1 MDTYNPNKLTAKP
14 IKSDL
19 TLRQLADF
27 DESGGDRNRVDNVR
41 DNQVLVSLSKFNRP
55 KTFSFRYISDLLL
68 GGTGITISTDK
79 DGLTTISAVS
89 AGYTSTIK
97 HQVKL
102 AQVISKG
109 QAVYVTGAT
118 GTNMLVSKADYTT
131 EATSSKTM
139 GLLETGGIINDQVN
153 VITEGLLPGLNT
165 ITATIGD
172 PVWLGASGNLIYGL
186 VNKPY
191 APFHLVF
198 IGIVT
203 RVHAVNGEIFVKVQ
217 NGFELNE
224 IHDVSIV
231 NKKDGEAIVYNAA
244 SGLWKNT
251 DIEALMIAYSIAL

>member
-1 MDTYNPNKLTAKP
+1 MTKFSTKKTV
-14 IKSDL
+14 KSNIS
-19 TLRQLADF
+19 LRQLVDI
-27 DESGGDRNRVDNVR
+27 DESDGSKLRYDNIKHG
-41 DNQVLVSLSKFNRP
+41 QVLVSYVKTQQP
-55 KTFSFRYISDLLL
+55 KTFSFKYLSSLIVA
-68 GGTGITISTDK
+68 GTGITITESN
-79 DGLTTISAVS
+79 GVLTLDATS

-139 GLLETGGIINDQVN
+139 GLLETGGVVNDQVN

-251 DIEALMIAYSIAL
+251 DIEALMIAYSVAL